1 MCSLSHGRNF
11 NRRNSNYGE
20 NLEMR
25 FLSSMD
31 GKEVTV
37 IMINGYQL
45 KGYINEVDE
54 ETILITTLQ
63 SRFPGVEKQCMVY
76 KNAISTIMPSEKV

>member
-11 NRRNSNYGE
+11 NRRNSDYGE
-20 NLEMR
+20 DLEMR
-25 FLSSMD
+25 FLNSMD

-54 ETILITTLQ
+54 ETILITTML
-63 SRFPGVEKQCMVY
+63 
-76 KNAISTIMPSEKV
+76 IL